1 MDKGKT
7 VYRILKQRD
16 WVKEL
21 EEKKKKAK
29 KKASSD
35 TYYRI
40 GGSTTGGWH
49 KVYYNW
55 SYSGTTSAA

>member
-1 MDKGKT
+1 M
-7 VYRILKQRD
+7 KQRD

-21 EEKKKKAK
+21 EEKKKKKAK
-29 KKASSD
+29 KKPSNN

-40 GGSTTGGWH
+40 GGASMGGWH
-49 KVYYNW
+49 KVYYNH